1 MKDEKKNTSPKI
13 TPQGKPRGNSG
24 NETDEKRRPEAFV
37 TTAEKAQYE
46 VFLNGALPKETI
58 EKWIRQDLNAIASF
72 VHGILN
78 DPDIFPA
85 VVDLY
90 YKKYQA
96 LHTNDKDH
104 EPKRTTTGK
113 P

>member
-1 MKDEKKNTSPKI
+1 MKHEKNISPKVE
-13 TPQGKPRGNSG
+13 TKG
-24 NETDEKRRPEAFV
+24 NEIPFL

-46 VFLNGALPKETI
+46 VFNNGGLPKETI
-58 EKWIRQDLNAIASF
+58 EKWIRNDLTAVLSF

-90 YKKYQA
+90 FKKYQA
-96 LHTNDKDH
+96 LHGNMVDQMHAPKSNGN
-104 EPKRTTTGK
+104 EPKRTTAR
-113 P
+113 

>member
-1 MKDEKKNTSPKI
+1 MKDEKVISPKVA
-13 TPQGKPRGNSG
+13 TKNKPDNGHSI
-24 NETDEKRRPEAFV
+24 F

-46 VFLNGALPKETI
+46 VFKNGGLPKETI
-58 EKWIRQDLNAIASF
+58 EKWIRQDLNAIQSF

-78 DPDIFPA
+78 DPEIFPA

-104 EPKRTTTGK
+104 EPKRTTTRK

>member
-1 MKDEKKNTSPKI
+1 MKDEKDVSPKV
-13 TPQGKPRGNSG
+13 
-24 NETDEKRRPEAFV
+24 ETKGSSIPFL

-46 VFLNGALPKETI
+46 VFQNGALPRDTI
-58 EKWIRQDLNAIASF
+58 EKWIRNDLTAVMSF

-90 YKKYQA
+90 FKKYQA
-96 LHTNDKDH
+96 LHGNLVDQMHAPKPNAN
-104 EPKRTTTGK
+104 EPKRTAAR
-113 P
+113 